1 MTEPISLLAQTEV
14 IAPMP
19 PLPPWALMT
28 PPALVLTSLGFLAAV
43 VLITYPL
50 IRAIA
55 RRIEGRSVPDRALQ
69 AEVEELR
76 ARVAELEQRQSA
88 VHELEER
95 MDFTE
100 RLLAQQ
106 REQARL
112 PH

>member
-1 MTEPISLLAQTEV
+1 MSVITISV
-14 IAPMP
+14 
-19 PLPPWALMT
+19 
-28 PPALVLTSLGFLAAV
+28 ALVLILRGPLG
-43 VLITYPL
+43 
-50 IRAIA
+50 RALG
-55 RRIEGRSVPDRALQ
+55 RRIEGRSAVESIAP

-76 ARVAELEQRQSA
+76 VRLDEMEQQVGR

-95 MDFTE
+95 LDFTE